1 MADAHPM
8 FSVCRLCSFIPLSW
22 NGFSFEMIS
31 AGDVL
36 IGSRG
41 QGWDVAESD
50 ICRVSDT
57 AVISGSL

>member
-1 MADAHPM
+1 MQA
-8 FSVCRLCSFIPLSW
+8 LQFIPLSW
-22 NGFSFEMIS
+22 KGFTFEMIS

-41 QGWDVAESD
+41 QGWDVGESD
-50 ICRVSDT
+50 IGRVSDT